1 MARLAA
7 IGEKPKVAHPH
18 EARGQHMQQEAP
30 QEFLPGQGHD
40 LTPVAVAVILIAQV
54 HRFPIE
60 TQQAAIG
67 AGNAMAERPR
77 SSTTVSV
84 RARQGLE

>member
-1 MARLAA
+1 MARPAA
-7 IGEKPKVAHPH
+7 IGQEPEVAHPH
-18 EARGQHMQQEAP
+18 EAFGQDMEEEAAQQL
-30 QEFLPGQGHD
+30 LPGQGHD